1 MSVEMQ
7 IKKIAAQSFDNA
19 VRNSRMLGR
28 NIVLY
33 GGQFLN
39 PRQERVATRYLLQ
52 NDEFVKT
59 AQELT
64 AKTNKLIAILP
75 NSKHNPSVQMRIL
88 EAPKIPFDSHFAK
101 DKGGGF
107 IYGFVDDRQWATN
120 NEDFVQNFISLVK
133 NYIKGN

>member
-19 VRNSRMLGR
+19 VRNSRMLGK
-28 NIVLY
+28 NIILY

-39 PRQERVATRYLLQ
+39 PRQERVATRFLLK
-52 NDEFVKT
+52 NDAFIKT
-59 AQELT
+59 AQELNE
-64 AKTNKLIAILP
+64 KTNKIIAILP
-75 NSKHNPSVQMRIL
+75 NSKHSPAVQMRIL
-88 EAPKIPFDSHFAK
+88 EGPQNPFDSYFAK

-107 IYGFVDDRQWATN
+107 ICGFVDDRQWATN

-133 NYIKGN
+133 NYIKGH